1 MTIDAARF
9 QKLLNDFKL
18 EQPVLRRLLRQPPR
32 KWVG

>member
-18 EQPVLRRLLRQPPR
+18 EQPVLRTFPALAAAQ
-32 KWVG
+32 VG